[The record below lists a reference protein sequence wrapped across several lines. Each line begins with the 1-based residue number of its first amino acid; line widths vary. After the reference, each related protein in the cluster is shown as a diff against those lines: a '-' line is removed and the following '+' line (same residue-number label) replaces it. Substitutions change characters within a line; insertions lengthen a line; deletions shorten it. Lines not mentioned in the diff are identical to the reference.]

1 VEKDIESL
9 PYPNLKWVPGLA
21 TEIDTEKQLVIILLN
36 KSNESIDERA
46 SDLQTAILPYD
57 KVCICTG
64 AKPRRLLNS
73 PHVVVLR
80 DIDSVQE
87 LSEKLKSAKKVMVVG
102 NGGIALE
109 LA

>member
-1 VEKDIESL
+1 L
-9 PYPNLKWVPGLA
+9 PYPNLKWVQGIA
-21 TEIDTEKQLVIILLN
+21 SDIDTEKQLITILLIE
-36 KSNESIDERA
+36 NENSSTSA
-46 SDLQTAILPYD
+46 DLNTTTEPVLLLSYD

-80 DIDSVQE
+80 DTDSVQE
-87 LSEKLKSAKKVMVVG
+87 LVAKLKNARKVMVVG